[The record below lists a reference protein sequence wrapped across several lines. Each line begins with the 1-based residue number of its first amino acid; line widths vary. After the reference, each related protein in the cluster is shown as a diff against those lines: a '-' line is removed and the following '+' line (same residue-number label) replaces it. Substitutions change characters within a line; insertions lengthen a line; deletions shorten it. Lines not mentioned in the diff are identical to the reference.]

1 MESSI
6 EDVDEPTAQLLELSR
21 FWVQRVLV
29 PLMVCIGVVGNTITV
44 MVLTR
49 Y

>member
-1 MESSI
+1 MES
-6 EDVDEPTAQLLELSR
+6 DQDEPTAYILDQSR

-29 PLMVCIGVVGNTITV
+29 PLLVAVGVAGNTITV

-49 Y
+49 